1 MKILITTE
9 WYVPVI
15 NGVVTSVVTL
25 QKELKKLGHE
35 VRILTLSN
43 KSYRKGEVTYISS
56 VGAGK
61 IYPGAR
67 IALSID
73 NKYMDELINWAPDI
87 IHSQCEFSTFRMARY
102 ISKKLTIPIVHTYHT
117 VYEDYTHYFSPYRK
131 WGKAMV
137 AVFSRKVL
145 KNVNVVITP
154 TKKVQHL
161 LEVYGIKQPI
171 YVVPTGIDVV
181 KFINPLSE
189 LIKKKIKFKHGIN
202 ANDKVLI
209 CVGRLAKEKNIEEL
223 ILYIS
228 RLKSRTLKFLIVG
241 DGPHRSSLEEYA
253 KKLNVF
259 DNIIFTGMVP
269 PEEIA
274 AYYQIGDVFVSASNS
289 ETQGLTYVEALAS
302 GLPALCRK
310 DPCLDGVIMDG
321 FNGWQYTTFQQF
333 RERLH
338 FLLNEED
345 LHQQFSENART
356 GVIQDYSST
365 NFVKKIESIY
375 SQVCQ
380 ETANH
385 F

>member
-241 DGPHRSSLEEYA
+241 DGPHRTSLEEYA